1 MSASIPDT
9 KIAPGA
15 DVAVPSTE
23 ASAKVVQLPL
33 DDTARRRQESS
44 RVNREL
50 RNQLALLSQHY
61 AEDSVRTHEALKTA
75 TSNTERATREL
86 TEQRRYSAGI
96 EAALFEAR
104 GDLRFI
110 RERLSQ
116 ERRRAA
122 RLAEIAR
129 LPWWAFS
136 RRRWSLDAIAADDG
150 S

>member
-9 KIAPGA
+9 PMATDSDVTAP
-15 DVAVPSTE
+15 PTE

-33 DDTARRRQESS
+33 DDAARRRQESQ
-44 RVNREL
+44 RVNQAL
-50 RNQLALLSQHY
+50 RKQLALLSQHY
-61 AEDSVRTHEALKTA
+61 ADDAVRMHEALKTA
-75 TSNTERATREL
+75 TSRADCAERESSH
-86 TEQRRYSAGI
+86 QRSYSAGI
-96 EAALFEAR
+96 EAELFEAR

-129 LPWWAFS
+129 LPWWAFA
-136 RRRWSLDAIAADDG
+136 RRRWSLASMAADDAN
-150 S
+150 